1 MRLREMVESERQDLT
16 PQPAFKCF
24 NPQRV
29 FNPYLGEHLF
39 VDCRKCDACL
49 HKKSVE
55 LTNRVTQEC
64 KQHKYSLFVTLTYD
78 NEHLPLFKHLCDDY
92 FVSNKPFSFDGRNYH
107 YPSFA
112 FKNLLDADGNSFECD
127 PYDLQP
133 TNLDVCGFAYASK
146 YDMQK
151 FLKRLRIR
159 LSRSQEQNPFYKAT
173 SKNKLWINKTI
184 KDLPDYEKKIRYFFA
199 SEYGPTTL
207 RPHYHGII
215 WTDNEQVA
223 RWLER
228 NISTCWSMCDTSRVD
243 VQYVSGSAP
252 QYVAKYCNS
261 FNRLPKILQTEFTKP
276 FYLASKNPVIGS
288 YKSDVLAL
296 GDALINGTIEQ
307 LEQRTD
313 DKQGTTEFAFVPI
326 SKQTFTRYFPTYQ
339 GFGLPL
345 DYGEFSLLEKYRK
358 GNFKRKYK
366 IDENLKA
373 RFSSAL
379 SMIHEHYK
387 FDYVLSD
394 DFCYQDKH
402 FVDMVDFWT
411 SRPIEYPERV
421 NGVLTGRVLT
431 TTLSDAAY
439 LVKLHTLY
447 DNYRLY
453 VLRNFYLSQEVG
465 SEKFPTRDTKLL
477 HKWFLLSFYREF
489 VFNLPLHITEN
500 EYVSAIEDLYSD
512 EFCLLRQLGVNYW
525 DLYSQNTLMPEFQA
539 FIKFQRDCYSQ
550 SFRSEIYDKIL
561 DSIKTKKSNE
571 ILNDSLNNNFN
582 INKHL

>member
-1 MRLREMVESERQDLT
+1 MRLREIVESQRADLKA
-16 PQPAFKCF
+16 QPAYKCF

-29 FNPYLGEHLF
+29 FNPALGEYLF

-78 NEHLPLFKHLCDDY
+78 NEHLPLFKYLCDDY
-92 FVSNKPFSFDGRNYH
+92 FVSNKPFSFDGRNYV

-112 FKNLLDADGNSFECD
+112 FKHLLDKDGNSFECD

-146 YDMQK
+146 YDLQL

-159 LSRSQEQNPFYKAT
+159 LSRSQEQNPFYKGNN
-173 SKNKLWINKTI
+173 KKLWINKTI
-184 KDLPDYEKKIRYFFA
+184 KNLPDYVKKIRYFFA
-199 SEYGPTTL
+199 SEYGPTTF

-215 WTDNEQVA
+215 WCDNEQVA

-228 NISTCWSMCDTSRVD
+228 NISTCWAMCDSARVD
-243 VQYVSGSAP
+243 VQYVSSSAP

-288 YKSDVLAL
+288 FKGDVLQL

-307 LEQRTD
+307 LEQRVND
-313 DKQGTTEFAFVPI
+313 QQGTTEFAYVPI
-326 SKQTFTRYFPTYQ
+326 SKQTFARYFPTYQ

-358 GNFKRKYK
+358 GNFKRRYK

-373 RFSSAL
+373 VFSAAL
-379 SMIHEHYK
+379 SMPHEHSK
-387 FDYVLSD
+387 FAYIYNDDY
-394 DFCYQDKH
+394 CYQDYH
-402 FVDMVDFWT
+402 FVDLVNFWT
-411 SRPIEYPERV
+411 SRPIEYHERV
-421 NGVLTGRVLT
+421 NGVLTGRILSC
-431 TTLSDAAY
+431 TLNDVEY
-439 LVKLHTLY
+439 LDKLHALY
-447 DNYRLY
+447 DNYKLY
-453 VLRNFYLSQEVG
+453 VLRNFYLSQEIG
-465 SEKFPTRDTKLL
+465 SEKLPPRPTDLL

-489 VFNLPLHITEN
+489 VFNLPLHISEA
-500 EYVSAIEDLYSD
+500 EYDSAINDPYAD
-512 EFCLLRQLGVNYW
+512 DFCLLRQLGVNHW
-525 DLYSQNTLMPEFQA
+525 DLYRQNTLMPEFQA
-539 FIKFQRDCYSQ
+539 YIKFQLDSVSQ
-550 SFRSEIYDKIL
+550 SFRNEIYDKIL

>member
-1 MRLREMVESERQDLT
+1 MRLREIVESERAELKA
-16 PQPAFKCF
+16 QPAYKCF

-29 FNPYLGEHLF
+29 FNPALGEYLF

-92 FVSNKPFSFDGRNYH
+92 FVSNKPFSYDGHNYV

-112 FKNLLDADGNSFECD
+112 FKNLLDKDGNSYECD
-127 PYDLQP
+127 PYELQP

-146 YDMQK
+146 YDLQL

-159 LSRSQEQNPFYKAT
+159 LSRSQEQNPFYKGNN
-173 SKNKLWINKTI
+173 KKKLWINKTI

-215 WTDNEQVA
+215 WCDNELVA

-228 NISTCWSMCDTSRVD
+228 NISTCWAMCDTARVD
-243 VQYVSGSAP
+243 VQYVSSSAP

-261 FNRLPKILQTEFTKP
+261 FNRLPKILQTEFTRP

-288 YKSDVLAL
+288 FKGDVLQL

-307 LEQRTD
+307 LEQRVN
-313 DKQGTTEFAFVPI
+313 DKQGTTEYAYVPI
-326 SKQTFTRYFPTYQ
+326 SKQTFARYFPTYQ

-358 GNFKRKYK
+358 GNFKRCYK

-373 RFSSAL
+373 VFSAAL
-379 SMIHEHYK
+379 SMPHEHSK
-387 FDYVLSD
+387 FAYVYND

-402 FVDMVDFWT
+402 FVDLVNFWT
-411 SRPIEYPERV
+411 SRPIEYPERI
-421 NGVLTGRVLT
+421 NGVLTGRILSCTLT
-431 TTLSDAAY
+431 DAEY
-439 LVKLHTLY
+439 LNKLHTLY
-447 DNYRLY
+447 DNYKLY
-453 VLRNFYLSQEVG
+453 VLRNFYLSQEV
-465 SEKFPTRDTKLL
+465 SAVKFSHRATDLL
-477 HKWFLLSFYREF
+477 LKWFLLSFYREF
-489 VFNLPLHITEN
+489 VFNLPLHISEDA
-500 EYVSAIEDLYSD
+500 YYSAISD
-512 EFCLLRQLGVNYW
+512 PHDDKFCLLQQLGVNYW
-525 DLYSQNTLMPEFQA
+525 DLYCNNTLMPAFQS
-539 FIKFQRDCYSQ
+539 FIKFQKDSVSQ
-550 SFRSEIYDKIL
+550 SFRNEIYDKIL